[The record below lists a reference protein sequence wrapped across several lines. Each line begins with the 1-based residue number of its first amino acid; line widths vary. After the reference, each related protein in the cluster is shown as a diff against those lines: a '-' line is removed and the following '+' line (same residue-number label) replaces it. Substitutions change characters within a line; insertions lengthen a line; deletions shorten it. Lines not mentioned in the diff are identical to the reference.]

1 MSDALVRK
9 GSVQDANAEYVH
21 KLRVSETA
29 TDQEIQEALHQLFKS
44 AQSPQGKPVL
54 SVQNPQG
61 SIISANEDTGP
72 QATETRPTIIVATS
86 ISRIQLD
93 NELKNSLHSYLQHEI
108 PYAEILKDL
117 LGGTRQVKKNN
128 LNFK

>member
-1 MSDALVRK
+1 MSDALFRK
-9 GSVQDANAEYVH
+9 GSVKDANAEYVH

-44 AQSPQGKPVL
+44 VQSPQGNSVL
-54 SVQNPQG
+54 SVQSPQG
-61 SIISANEDTGP
+61 SIVSTNEDTSP
-72 QATETRPTIIVATS
+72 QGTEIRPALIAATS

-93 NELKNSLHSYLQHEI
+93 NEFKNSLHSYLQNEI

-117 LGGTRQVKKNN
+117 LGGTRQMKKIN
-128 LNFK
+128 LIFK